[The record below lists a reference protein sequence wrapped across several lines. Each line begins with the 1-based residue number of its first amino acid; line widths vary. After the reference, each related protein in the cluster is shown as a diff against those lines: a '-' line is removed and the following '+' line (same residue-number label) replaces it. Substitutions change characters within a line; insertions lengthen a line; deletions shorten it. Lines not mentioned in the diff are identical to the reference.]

1 MTHRDLP
8 QEIINASAEAVVRPF
23 FAVDLEFDSPNALNF
38 WNGIGDLTIS
48 GTTYTG
54 AGELLNISE
63 IRESSDIAANGATFT
78 LSGIPSDL
86 ISLALD
92 EPYQGRVARVWLG
105 MIDYRLTEPS
115 FLLINATDYLLLNTD
130 GSRLSIRANQPQVF
144 FELFTGYM
152 DQMNIEEEPETA
164 TISLSV
170 ENKLIDL
177 NRPRVRRYTDNN
189 QQGRYPGDLAF
200 EFVNRIQ
207 DEELTWGS

>member
-8 QEIINASAEAVVRPF
+8 ADLISASEKEVVRPF
-23 FAVDLEFDSPNALNF
+23 FAVDLEFDSPNALYF
-38 WNGIGDLTIS
+38 WNGYGSLS
-48 GTTYTG
+48 LGGNTYVG
-54 AGELLNISE
+54 AGNLLNISE
-63 IRESSDIAANGATFT
+63 IRESSDLAANGATFT

-86 ISLALD
+86 IALAID

-105 MIDYRLTEPS
+105 MVDYSLTEPS
-115 FLLINATDYLLLNTD
+115 FLLLNGTDYLLLESG
-130 GSRLSIRANQPQVF
+130 GSRLSIAATQPETF

-152 DQMNIEEEPETA
+152 DQMNIEEGPETA

-170 ENKLIDL
+170 ENKMIDL

-189 QQGRYPGDLAF
+189 QQGRFSGDLAF

-207 DEELTWGS
+207 NEDLTWGT